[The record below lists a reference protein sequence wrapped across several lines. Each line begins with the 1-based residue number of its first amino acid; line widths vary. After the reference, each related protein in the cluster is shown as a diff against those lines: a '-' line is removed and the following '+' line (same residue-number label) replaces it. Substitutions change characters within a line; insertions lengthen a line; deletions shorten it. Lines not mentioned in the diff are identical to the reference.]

1 MNRFDARVLSIVGLA
16 LLVAVAGTAAAQPTP
31 GPGPWSSGHP
41 LWFDLDG
48 NGQPGT
54 GELTGYPEYDGEGCT
69 NVVGYPAVIGSSQ
82 SPCAT
87 VMMSVGIFGSIT
99 RPNGTIQ
106 SLSSNATGTV
116 FTFTETDFQPPAL
129 KAQSAGRVAAL
140 APANGTGTLLDLNS
154 DGIYDS
160 LEVVGTNG
168 AATVPQTRISL
179 VPQDVTGDG
188 RPDYIT
194 LPWTTSGAGMLGV
207 VTDATPRI
215 YIPLTDT
222 NADGWPDTITI
233 QVANSNMATTAGP
246 PLSGPALAA
255 ANGAPVP
262 SASTAGLFLFAAA
275 VIALGVKLLRG
286 PIVTP

>member
-1 MNRFDARVLSIVGLA
+1 MNRFDARVLSIAGLA
-16 LLVAVAGTAAAQPTP
+16 LLVAVAGTAAAQTA

-41 LWFDLDG
+41 LWFDLNG
-48 NGQPGT
+48 SGQPDA
-54 GELTGYPEYDGEGCT
+54 GELTGYPTDDGEGCT
-69 NVVGYPAVIGSSQ
+69 RVIGYPAVIGSSQ

-87 VMMSVGIFGSIT
+87 VMMSVGIYGSIS
-99 RPNGTIQ
+99 RPDGTIQ
-106 SLSSNATGTV
+106 SLTSNANGTV
-116 FTFTETDFQPPAL
+116 FTFTESDYEPPARTTGS
-129 KAQSAGRVAAL
+129 KVRAL

-160 LEVVGTNG
+160 LEIVGMND
-168 AATVPQTRISL
+168 ATPVPQTRVSL

-207 VTDATPRI
+207 FTDSTPRI
-215 YIPLTDT
+215 YVPLTDT
-222 NADGWPDTITI
+222 NADGWPDTITV
-233 QVANSNMATTAGP
+233 QVAGGIQTTTGP
-246 PLSGPALAA
+246 ALSGPALAA
-255 ANGAPVP
+255 ANGAPIP
-262 SASTAGLFLFAAA
+262 SASTTGLFLFAAA

>member
-1 MNRFDARVLSIVGLA
+1 MNRFDARVLSIAGLA
-16 LLVAVAGTAAAQPTP
+16 LLVAVAGTAGAQPTP

-54 GELTGYPEYDGEGCT
+54 GELTGYPAYDGEGCT

-87 VMMSVGIFGSIT
+87 VMMSVGIYGSIS
-99 RPNGTIQ
+99 RPDGTIQ
-106 SLSSNATGTV
+106 SLSSNSTGTV
-116 FTFTETDFQPPAL
+116 FTFSESDYSPPA
-129 KAQSAGRVAAL
+129 KTAGSRVRAL

-160 LEVVGTNG
+160 LEIVGMNDT
-168 AATVPQTRISL
+168 TPVPQTRVSL

-207 VTDATPRI
+207 VTEVTPRI

-222 NADGWPDTITI
+222 NADGWPDTITV
-233 QVANSNMATTAGP
+233 QVAGGGIQTTSGP

-255 ANGAPVP
+255 ANGAPIP
-262 SASTAGLFLFAAA
+262 SASTTGLFLFAAA

>member
-1 MNRFDARVLSIVGLA
+1 MNRIDTRSLSIVGLL
-16 LLVAVAGTAAAQPTP
+16 LLVAAAGTAAAQPTP

-48 NGQPGT
+48 NGVPGT
-54 GELTGYPEYDGEGCT
+54 GELTGHPAYDGMGCT

-87 VMMSVGIFGSIT
+87 VMMSVGVYGAIT
-99 RPNGTIQ
+99 RPNGTTQ
-106 SLSSNATGTV
+106 SLSSNAAGTV
-116 FTFTETDFQPPAL
+116 FTFTESDYSPPTMT
-129 KAQSAGRVAAL
+129 AQSTVRAL
-140 APANGTGTLLDLNS
+140 APANGTGTLLDLNA

-160 LEVVGTNG
+160 LEVVGMDG
-168 AATVPQTRISL
+168 ATPVPQTRISL

-207 VTDATPRI
+207 VTASTPRI
-215 YIPLTDT
+215 YVPLTDT
-222 NADGWPDTITI
+222 NADGWPDTITV
-233 QVANSNMATTAGP
+233 QVAGGGIQTTTGP
-246 PLSGPALAA
+246 PLSGPALAVA
-255 ANGAPVP
+255 ANGVPIP
-262 SASTAGLFLFAAA
+262 SASTTGLFVFAAA